1 MEKNAM
7 EKNAIVE
14 YMEKRIN
21 VICGNIIA
29 STNYREA
36 VRRANV
42 SIFALRDY
50 SITERKGWAIAIYRA
65 LWVKACE
72 DNMPEFVFSEL
83 HRRITSC
90 HNA

>member
-1 MEKNAM
+1 MENNAT
-7 EKNAIVE
+7 VE

-29 STNYREA
+29 SPNYREA

-50 SITERKGWAIAIYRA
+50 NMTERKGWAIAIYRA
-65 LWVKACE
+65 LMVKACA
-72 DNMPEFVFSEL
+72 DDMPGFVFAEL
-83 HRRITSC
+83 RSRIASC
-90 HNA
+90 CSYNA

>member
-1 MEKNAM
+1 MK
-7 EKNAIVE
+7 KSAIVE

-50 SITERKGWAIAIYRA
+50 SINERREWAIAIYRA
-65 LWVKACE
+65 LWVKACD

-83 HRRITSC
+83 RRRIASC
-90 HNA
+90 YTCNA